1 MRKFT
6 VLAILALAAILLFF
20 WPPAEVDDNGQDSG
34 TDTTA
39 PTSSDSAASD
49 SAASA
54 PGDRVVTLL
63 DIPIR
68 VSASGDL
75 VQDTRIKQLFDRF
88 AAEHTEEAVDG
99 WKQTILQSFAGELP
113 APALTQLQDLLNRY
127 VEFNLALQLLPLEGA
142 PDLNG
147 VLARVRELREH
158 YLGKAASD
166 SIYADWSALEK
177 FTHQFLD
184 IMTRNRDPAQSEAE
198 LEKLARTLP
207 EPVQE
212 RALNMIRHNDEE
224 MSVSRIAKV
233 DPVAYGRMLQE
244 QAAIALIETQLLF
257 DEPSPEFMERYD
269 EYAQQRQSL
278 LKENVDLRLQQDQLK
293 ELRAK
298 YFSGADQLRVETLD
312 RAEAF

>member
-6 VLAILALAAILLFF
+6 VLAMLAFAAVLLFF
-20 WPPAEVDDNGQDSG
+20 WLPAEVDDNGQDPG
-34 TDTTA
+34 AETA
-39 PTSSDSAASD
+39 APPSSDT
-49 SAASA
+49 AASA
-54 PGDRVVTLL
+54 PGERVITLL

-88 AAEHTEEAVDG
+88 AAEHTEEPVDG
-99 WKQTILQSFAGELP
+99 WKQSILQTYADQLP
-113 APALTQLQDLLNRY
+113 APALAQLQELLNRY

-177 FTHQFLD
+177 FTHQYLD

-198 LEKLARTLP
+198 LEDLARALP

-212 RALNMIRHNDEE
+212 RALSMIRHNDEE
-224 MSVSRIAKV
+224 MSVQRIAKV

-257 DEPSPEFMERYD
+257 DEPSPEFMERY
-269 EYAQQRQSL
+269 EQYAQERQARL
-278 LKENVDLRLQQDQLK
+278 QENVDLRLQQDQLK
-293 ELRAK
+293 DLRAK

>member
-6 VLAILALAAILLFF
+6 VLAILALAAVLLFF
-20 WPPAEVDDNGQDSG
+20 WLPAEVDDTGQNPGSDTATPAPAG
-34 TDTTA
+34 TAA
-39 PTSSDSAASD
+39 P
-49 SAASA
+49 A
-54 PGDRVVTLL
+54 PGERVVTLL

-68 VSASGDL
+68 ISASGDL

-88 AAEHTEEAVDG
+88 AAEHTEEPVDG
-99 WKQTILQSFAGELP
+99 WKQSILQSYADQLP
-113 APALTQLQDLLNRY
+113 APALAQLQDLLNRY

-158 YLGKAASD
+158 YLGKSASD
-166 SIYADWSALEK
+166 SIYADWSALEN
-177 FTHQFLD
+177 FTHQYLD

-198 LEKLARTLP
+198 LEKLARALP

-212 RALNMIRHNDEE
+212 RALSMIRHNDEE
-224 MSVSRIAKV
+224 MSVQRIAKV

-257 DEPSPEFMERYD
+257 DEPSPEFMERYE
-269 EYAQQRQSL
+269 EYAQERQSL

-293 ELRAK
+293 DLRAK

>member
-6 VLAILALAAILLFF
+6 VLAMLALAAVLLFL
-20 WPPAEVDDNGQDSG
+20 WLPAEVDDNDQDPG
-34 TDTTA
+34 TETA
-39 PTSSDSAASD
+39 APPSSDT
-49 SAASA
+49 AASA
-54 PGDRVVTLL
+54 PGERVITLL

-68 VSASGDL
+68 ISASGDL

-88 AAEHTEEAVDG
+88 AAEHTEEPVDG
-99 WKQTILQSFAGELP
+99 WKQSILQTYADQLP
-113 APALTQLQDLLNRY
+113 APALAQLQELLNRY

-177 FTHQFLD
+177 FTHQYLD

-198 LEKLARTLP
+198 LEDLARALP

-212 RALNMIRHNDEE
+212 RALSMIRHNDEE
-224 MSVSRIAKV
+224 MSVQRIAKV

-257 DEPSPEFMERYD
+257 DEPSPEFMERY
-269 EYAQQRQSL
+269 EQYAQERQAQL
-278 LKENVDLRLQQDQLK
+278 QENVDLRLQQDQLK
-293 ELRAK
+293 DLRAK

>member
-6 VLAILALAAILLFF
+6 VLAMLAFAAVLLFF
-20 WPPAEVDDNGQDSG
+20 WLPAEVDDNGQDPG
-34 TDTTA
+34 AETA
-39 PTSSDSAASD
+39 APPSSDT
-49 SAASA
+49 AASA
-54 PGDRVVTLL
+54 PGERVITLL

-68 VSASGDL
+68 ISASGDL

-88 AAEHTEEAVDG
+88 AAEHTEEPVDS
-99 WKQTILQSFAGELP
+99 WKQSILQTYADQLP
-113 APALTQLQDLLNRY
+113 APALAQLQELLNRY

-177 FTHQFLD
+177 FTHQYLD

-198 LEKLARTLP
+198 LEDLARALP

-212 RALNMIRHNDEE
+212 RALSMIRHNDEE
-224 MSVSRIAKV
+224 MSVQRIAKV

-244 QAAIALIETQLLF
+244 QAAIALNETQLLF
-257 DEPSPEFMERYD
+257 DEPSPEFMERY
-269 EYAQQRQSL
+269 EQYAQERQAQL
-278 LKENVDLRLQQDQLK
+278 QENVDLRLQQDQLK
-293 ELRAK
+293 DLRAK

>member
-6 VLAILALAAILLFF
+6 VLAMLALAAVLLFL
-20 WPPAEVDDNGQDSG
+20 WLPAEVDDNDQDPG
-34 TDTTA
+34 TETA
-39 PTSSDSAASD
+39 APPSSDT
-49 SAASA
+49 AASA
-54 PGDRVVTLL
+54 PGERVITLL

-99 WKQTILQSFAGELP
+99 WKQSILQSYADQLP
-113 APALTQLQDLLNRY
+113 APALAQLQDLLNRY

-177 FTHQFLD
+177 FTHQYLD

-198 LEKLARTLP
+198 LEDLARALP

-212 RALNMIRHNDEE
+212 RALSMIRHNDEE
-224 MSVSRIAKV
+224 MSVQRIAKV

-257 DEPSPEFMERYD
+257 DEPSPEFMERY
-269 EYAQQRQSL
+269 EQYAQERQAQL
-278 LKENVDLRLQQDQLK
+278 QENVDLRLQQDQLK
-293 ELRAK
+293 DLRAK

>member
-6 VLAILALAAILLFF
+6 VLAILALAAVLLFF
-20 WPPAEVDDNGQDSG
+20 WLPAEVDDNGQDPG
-34 TDTTA
+34 AETAA
-39 PTSSDSAASD
+39 PTSSDTATP
-49 SAASA
+49 A
-54 PGDRVVTLL
+54 PGERVITLL

-88 AAEHTEEAVDG
+88 AAEHTEEPVDG
-99 WKQTILQSFAGELP
+99 WKQSILQTYADQLP
-113 APALTQLQDLLNRY
+113 APALAQLQDLLNRY

-158 YLGKAASD
+158 YLGKTESERL
-166 SIYADWSALEK
+166 YADWNALEK
-177 FTHQFLD
+177 FTHQYLD

-198 LEKLARTLP
+198 LEDLARALP

-212 RALNMIRHNDEE
+212 RALSMIRHNDEE
-224 MSVSRIAKV
+224 MSVQRIAKV

-257 DEPSPEFMERYD
+257 DEPSPEFMERYE
-269 EYAQQRQSL
+269 EYAQERQAL

-293 ELRAK
+293 DLRAK